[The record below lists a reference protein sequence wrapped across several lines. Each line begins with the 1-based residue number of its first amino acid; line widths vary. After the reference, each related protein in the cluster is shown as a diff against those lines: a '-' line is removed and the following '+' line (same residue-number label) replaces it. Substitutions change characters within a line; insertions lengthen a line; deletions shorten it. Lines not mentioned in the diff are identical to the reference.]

1 MRRACVPVLAVGLL
15 SMGLATPTAFAEEV
29 TSPPAQA
36 DVRTSEAEAAAEA
49 VATNKDVVVDAATTP
64 TAMTVATP
72 DGTLTTTISNEPVRM
87 QTSEGWIDISTDL
100 VPATVDGVAVLKPQN
115 VPVDITVGA
124 GGSNKIASLD
134 DKDGHSLSQSW
145 PFGTLPT
152 PVVEG
157 NSATYRQVLPGV
169 DLIQL
174 VHKTGIS
181 QVLKIETAE
190 AAKDPRVA
198 EMRIFLDT
206 KNTVVEQGANGAL
219 TAKGTDSGEVELNNT
234 GGLWWDSSAQG
245 ASATDPGGNGVPRP
259 FSLSLGSEAGKQSQI
274 FGMDEILGTTGLQFP
289 VYVDPDWNAQ
299 RAKFVF
305 VDTAYP
311 ETSYWMGNLTNGQ
324 MHVGYLR
331 AVDSPQDLKDH
342 LTRSYFQFDTSY
354 LIGRDIL
361 TARLNTF
368 ETWSYSCTPA
378 YVASWITGDIT
389 NDPAKGGPTRWN
401 AQPPLYKQTDIG
413 AVAKGYNASCPS
425 GSVGFDLMAGK
436 PWIQNM
442 PVWNV
447 MLAAGVESDP
457 YGWKKFEN
465 TASITVTHNTAPYTP
480 AITTISGGKWTGAP
494 WTSTYT
500 TRNKKPIF
508 RVSAGDIDYEKDPDL
523 TVFMTVRRYSD
534 RAIMTANSG
543 IPGKAWNDYFDW
555 QSGIDLPDGKYI
567 LQAQARD
574 PHYALSGIMEFT
586 FEVDTTPPP
595 APTISSYAV
604 AGKPGYVAGAPGFFE
619 TFDAEGRAVDEQGV
633 IGETEYRFNLS
644 IPATADPVE
653 GFIFS
658 ITPGGTNSPYP
669 QSIRCND
676 ARIQEY
682 VAVCPADGRSAD
694 ITIAGLGDSTTL
706 TAWAF
711 DTAGNVSVPLHN
723 ANASTFTFRVGNG
736 DPAVKPE
743 TFLPVTLS
751 GQAAWATVN
760 APGTSCGNVPGN
772 VGGTPQM
779 LNLPNGTSFAST
791 TERAVDTTKSW
802 SVAGWFCPS
811 STTTIQ
817 DLIVQWAGTNVPA
830 AALRLR
836 PDGLPEVVA
845 WKTDGSTEI
854 AYGDETI
861 PAGSWVYVAAIYDRI
876 NAQLRITKTTTNGTG
891 IWIEAASPS
900 AHRAAAT
907 NQPVRLGGPGFAGN
921 IYKPMMTQGVMKP
934 TDFTGAQVLYT
945 SSTKGLQK

>member
-1 MRRACVPVLAVGLL
+1 MCRACVPVVAVALL
-15 SMGLATPTAFAEEV
+15 SMGLAAPAAFAEEV
-29 TSPPAQA
+29 PPPPAQA
-36 DVRTSEAEAAAEA
+36 DAPTSEAEAAAEA
-49 VATNKDVVVDAATTP
+49 SATKKDVVVDSATTP
-64 TAMTVATP
+64 TAMTVASP

-87 QTSEGWIDISTDL
+87 QTGEGWVDISTDL
-100 VPATVDGVAVLKPQN
+100 VPAIVDGVSVLKPEN
-115 VPVDITVGA
+115 VPANITIGA
-124 GGSNKIASLD
+124 GGNSKIASLD
-134 DKDGHSLSQSW
+134 DRDGHSLSQSW

-198 EMRIFLDT
+198 QMRIFLDS
-206 KNTVVEQGANGAL
+206 KNTVVEQASDGEL

-245 ASATDPGGNGVPRP
+245 ATATDPGGNGVARP
-259 FSLSLGSEAGKQSQI
+259 FSLSLGAEAGKQSQI
-274 FGMDEILGTTGLQFP
+274 FGMDEILGTEGLQFP
-289 VYVDPDWNAQ
+289 VYVDPDWHVQ

-331 AVDSPQDLKDH
+331 NFDAPDLKNH
-342 LTRSYFQFDTSY
+342 LARSYFQFDTSY
-354 LIGRDIL
+354 LIGRDII
-361 TARLNTF
+361 TARLNTV

-378 YVASWITGDIT
+378 YVASWITADIDST
-389 NDPAKGGPTRWN
+389 TRWN
-401 AQPPLYKQTDIG
+401 GQPALLKRTDMG

-480 AITTISGGKWTGAP
+480 AIYTISGGKWTGTP

-508 RVSAGDIDYEKDPDL
+508 RVSAGDPDWEKDPDL
-523 TVFMTVRRYSD
+523 TVFMTVRRSSD

-543 IPGKAWNDYFDW
+543 IPGKASNDYFDW

-574 PHYALSGIMEFT
+574 PHLALSGVMEFT
-586 FEVDTTPPP
+586 FEVDSTPPV
-595 APTISSYAV
+595 APTISSYSV
-604 AGKPGYVAGAPGFFE
+604 AGKPGYVASDPGYFE
-619 TFDAEGRAVDEQGV
+619 TIDSNGDGIDAQGV
-633 IGETEYRFNLS
+633 IGETEYKFNLS

-658 ITPGGTNSPYP
+658 ITPGGTNSLYP

-682 VAVCPADGRSAD
+682 VAVCPANGRSAD

-723 ANASTFTFRVGNG
+723 ETASSFTFKVGNG
-736 DPAVKPE
+736 DPAVRPE
-743 TFLPVTLS
+743 TFLPLTLS
-751 GQAAWATVN
+751 GQAQWATVN
-760 APGTSCGNVPGN
+760 GSMGPSTCGQVPGN
-772 VGGTPQM
+772 VGNTPPM
-779 LNLPNGTSFAST
+779 LNLPNGSSFAST
-791 TERAVDTTKSW
+791 AERAVDTTKSW
-802 SVAGWFCPS
+802 SVAGWFCPA
-811 STTTIQ
+811 STTTLQ

-830 AALRLR
+830 AALRLKADR
-836 PDGLPEVVA
+836 TPEVVA
-845 WKTDGSTEI
+845 WKTDGLTEV
-854 AYGDETI
+854 AYGDETLE
-861 PAGSWVYVAAIYDRI
+861 AGRWVYIAGIYDRI
-876 NAQLRITKTTTNGTG
+876 NAQLRITKNNINGTG

-900 AHRAAAT
+900 AHRAAAA
-907 NQPVRLGGPGFAGN
+907 NQPVRLGGPGFSGN
-921 IYKPMMTQGVMKP
+921 IFKPMMTQGVMKP
-934 TDFTGAQVLYT
+934 TDFTLAMLPFT
-945 SSTKGLQK
+945 STTKGLLK